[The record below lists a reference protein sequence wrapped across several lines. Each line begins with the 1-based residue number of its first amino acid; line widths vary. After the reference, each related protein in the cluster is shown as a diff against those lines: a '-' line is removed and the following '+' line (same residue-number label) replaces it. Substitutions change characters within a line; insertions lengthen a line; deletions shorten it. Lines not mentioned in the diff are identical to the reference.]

1 MSFEIKAPSFRQIG
15 RLRVTGLERPPDSA
29 FSVCTFL
36 FFQLQFT
43 PPTSFLRSLT
53 NGVENRS
60 FGLDLE
66 AWKFFGLVFR
76 PFTTWHTMKLAS
88 CSCSCC
94 PQRTADSHGRWHRGP
109 ATLQLCWT
117 PAPLHRP
124 ACRAGHRCVALPV
137 APSVQGCMRSLAVC
151 KQVVRRS

>member
-36 FFQLQFT
+36 FF
-43 PPTSFLRSLT
+43 SCSLLHQHH
-53 NGVENRS
+53 
-60 FGLDLE
+60 FLDLLQMVLKTE
-66 AWKFFGLVFR
+66 VFGLVFR

-94 PQRTADSHGRWHRGP
+94 PQRTADSHGRWRRGP
-109 ATLQLCWT
+109 ATLRLCWT